1 MAASACVSFARFFC
15 LLCRSMIL
23 EMLDVDVTN
32 LERKVNKYVSV
43 IYDAWQYYFI
53 CLNLQN
59 RDGRQLLLV
68 EVIRKCNGSGSRSFM
83 QKLKEQKSLFSAIAL
98 YEVTKNLNHTVQR
111 LIFSNNGVTMD
122 PAKFE
127 VKAVADSLLDM
138 STVPACR
145 SFIYSFCVSVQC
157 QLFLP
162 AMRYFHKKVYL

>member
-1 MAASACVSFARFFC
+1 MIFC
-15 LLCRSMIL
+15 LLCRILIL
-23 EMLDVDVTN
+23 EMFDVDVTN

-68 EVIRKCNGSGSRSFM
+68 EVIRKYNGSGSRSFM

-111 LIFSNNGVTMD
+111 LIFSNNGVTID

-145 SFIYSFCVSVQC
+145 SFIYSFCVCPMSAISSSHEIFSQKGIP
-157 QLFLP
+157 LSAP
-162 AMRYFHKKVYL
+162 DGS